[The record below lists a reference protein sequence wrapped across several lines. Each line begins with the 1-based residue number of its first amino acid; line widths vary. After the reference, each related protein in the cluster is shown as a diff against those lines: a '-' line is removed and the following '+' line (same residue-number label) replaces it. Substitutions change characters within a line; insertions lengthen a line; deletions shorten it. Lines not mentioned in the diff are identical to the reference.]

1 MEFRKAKA
9 EEGKQ
14 RRLQAMEYN
23 PDGDNYFVPQK
34 DKSIQLR
41 KVYEFQFYD
50 NLEALEN
57 LSQQIQKKIDSFEM
71 VPDELKLRYKAKL
84 ETGFYDW
91 SLSDYKQFFK
101 AFRKRDLTDLD
112 GIAGEIETKTTE
124 EVAAYLRIFVQR
136 FNELKERDQIILKL
150 QQKDFEE
157 QNLETILQ
165 FDHERA

>member
-1 MEFRKAKA
+1 
-9 EEGKQ
+9 
-14 RRLQAMEYN
+14 
-23 PDGDNYFVPQK
+23 
-34 DKSIQLR
+34 
-41 KVYEFQFYD
+41 
-50 NLEALEN
+50 
-57 LSQQIQKKIDSFEM
+57 M

-150 QQKDFEE
+150 
-157 QNLETILQ
+157 
-165 FDHERA
+165 